1 MIIVF
6 RQKYNWKWKSLL
18 QLLKQSV
25 TWKHS
30 TTELGIAQHPFFIHG
45 PHHTSVSKILII
57 LANYIVSSVSSNLW
71 LKNKP
76 SYVDVLPERE
86 RMLSPLQLTNL
97 INKHMNAPLG
107 LGFLLVTAKHCLTCN
122 NYSIELNLSAA
133 CSVQAATATASAG
146 RVFVFASCWC

>member
-1 MIIVF
+1 MFIF

-18 QLLKQSV
+18 RLLKRSV

-30 TTELGIAQHPFFIHG
+30 TMELGIARHPSFIHG

-57 LANYIVSSVSSNLW
+57 LANYIVSSMSSNLW

-76 SYVDVLPERE
+76 SYLNVLPERE
-86 RMLSPLQLTNL
+86 CCLLYNWL

-107 LGFLLVTAKHCLTCN
+107 LGLLLMTAKHCLTCN
-122 NYSIELNLSAA
+122 NYSIEPNLSAVYN
-133 CSVQAATATASAG
+133 VQAATATSSAG
-146 RVFVFASCWC
+146 RDVFATCWC